1 VEQFPIQ
8 RNWYVCYLAGK
19 QLSVIADAFLK
30 YLLEASQTIPINA
43 SLKNGDSLLVS
54 H

>member
-1 VEQFPIQ
+1 VEHFPIQ

-43 SLKNGDSLLVS
+43 PLKNGDSLLVS